1 MRHVGPEVQRA
12 SNHGSPAE
20 SDTTVYYNCTL
31 CTSNL
36 SLPQHCQAA
45 PFHNVDKFQNLNK
58 KFKIW
63 TKFQNL
69 DQKFR
74 FRPNFR
80 ISIKIKHANLGQDIH
95 IKIFLLIF
103 HQNISLGTVFAV
115 SVTTMRF
122 PPWCVVT
129 LEMEPSFYIGFNS
142 PFIDNHLC
150 QDQHQAIF
158 YREIR
163 NHHWLL

>member
-45 PFHNVDKFQNLNK
+45 PFHNVDKFELN
-58 KFKIW
+58 FRIW

-69 DQKFR
+69 DKISEFGQHFRIWTRIQIQTKLQNFDQDQARKFR
-74 FRPNFR
+74 ARYSYKNFPLDFSSKHFSGNSVCR
-80 ISIKIKHANLGQDIH
+80 ICDNYEFSTMVCRDGGDGAV
-95 IKIFLLIF
+95 LLYWLQHSF
-103 HQNISLGTVFAV
+103 H
-115 SVTTMRF
+115 
-122 PPWCVVT
+122 
-129 LEMEPSFYIGFNS
+129 
-142 PFIDNHLC
+142 
-150 QDQHQAIF
+150 
-158 YREIR
+158 
-163 NHHWLL
+163 